1 MVKSHRG
8 ERYGKRRDQS
18 RHVRIRETN
27 ASEPLMKC
35 RNSIGDIKTEGFRH
49 FRDKSGGNL
58 LIAQVVSGMKVA

>member
-1 MVKSHRG
+1 VVSVT
-8 ERYGKRRDQS
+8 GKRRDQS

-49 FRDKSGGNL
+49 FRDKSGDDL
-58 LIAQVVSGMKVA
+58 LIVQVVSGMKVA